1 MPDDT
6 LTMLL
11 NDDDGLADLE
21 HAADAADAADVAD
34 AAANAAQPLTRK
46 RALRGVLSATESA
59 ATTELD
65 TSEDELHL
73 PLKRMRSRSLPQSA
87 VRSACAEVID
97 LSAF

>member
-59 ATTELD
+59 TTTELD

-73 PLKRMRSRSLPQSA
+73 PLKRMRSRSPPQSA
-87 VRSACAEVID
+87 VRSACAEIID
-97 LSAF
+97 LGAL